1 MKNVDIIS
9 KKEISSK
16 KKKFFSIIVLAI
28 LLAVANVCTYGQKLV
43 RDVGSN
49 GLWGYIE
56 KPSRELKI
64 SYKFSEAKQFS
75 EGLAAVQEG
84 LVYKW
89 GFIDKT
95 GKIVIPYKYERVR
108 NFSEGV
114 AVVRLHNKW
123 GAIDTKGTEI
133 VPCIYDTR
141 NEASIAISN
150 PKAAEEFERKLAL
163 ERERLDAQEREVA
176 LERERLDAQEREKI
190 ALERERIAAQTI
202 NPIATNA
209 YDIILLRNGNEI
221 KAKVTEITLS
231 EIKYKAF
238 EYLEGPTRV
247 VEKSDVF
254 LIIYENGTREVFNT
268 TTETKTSNTKNRVVT
283 ESKSLPNKP
292 GQVSIGLN
300 PVISFPANILLTNF
314 GFYGKLR
321 VGVANSIR
329 LEGSFAYYL
338 PRTVSVWTNI
348 DMKFNMW
355 EVDLNVHPTFKHFS
369 KDDKFLFYPLIGL
382 GISGLKATVLINKIP
397 IDDESLSV
405 LFFGMNVG
413 IGFDV
418 KLYKKLYFN
427 TEVKYWIIFSK
438 KATLYSAVE
447 TGGRT
452 MISAGL
458 SLKF

>member
-1 MKNVDIIS
+1 M
-9 KKEISSK
+9 
-16 KKKFFSIIVLAI
+16 
-28 LLAVANVCTYGQKLV
+28 ANVCTYGQKLV

-123 GAIDTKGTEI
+123 GAIDTNGTEI

-283 ESKSLPNKP
+283 ESKNVPNKP
-292 GQVSIGLN
+292 GQVSIGLS
-300 PVISFPANILLTNF
+300 PVLGIDGLYVSYFGGPLTLSKVFASFGIC
-314 GFYGKLR
+314 GKLR
-321 VGVANSIR
+321 VGIAKPIR
-329 LEGSFAYYL
+329 LEGSFTYYP
-338 PRTVSVWTNI
+338 PRKLSMMGIDLKRNFWDVSL
-348 DMKFNMW
+348 NMQMI
-355 EVDLNVHPTFKHFS
+355 FAKH
-369 KDDKFLFYPLIGL
+369 DKFIPYPLIGL
-382 GISGLKATVLINKIP
+382 GILGEKLNTSKGIAV
-397 IDDESLSV
+397 V
-405 LFFGMNVG
+405 MNVG
-413 IGFDV
+413 SGFDV
-418 KLYKKLYFN
+418 KLSNVVFFN
-427 TEVKYWIIFSK
+427 TELKYAIVFRDGHMGRFAISSGLIF
-438 KATLYSAVE
+438 
-447 TGGRT
+447 
-452 MISAGL
+452 
-458 SLKF
+458 KF